1 MSMTVEQISVIAQM
15 GLAPPGSVA
24 GSQGVA
30 TDLALWQSALDS
42 TALGT
47 IDNAFAAALLNQ
59 SGTIT
64 ETVID
69 PATLNLMFRVVD
81 MRTGN
86 VVSEEPVG
94 AQLQLQELAQ
104 LLARGS
110 MPAAA
115 QATVSIN
122 IQA

>member
-1 MSMTVEQISVIAQM
+1 
-15 GLAPPGSVA
+15 
-24 GSQGVA
+24 VA